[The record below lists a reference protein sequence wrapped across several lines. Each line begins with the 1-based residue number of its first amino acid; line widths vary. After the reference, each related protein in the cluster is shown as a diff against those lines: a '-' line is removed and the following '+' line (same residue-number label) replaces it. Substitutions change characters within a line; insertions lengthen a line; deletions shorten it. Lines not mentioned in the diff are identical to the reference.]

1 MKAKILM
8 MPLAGM
14 ILLAACKGSG
24 NYEVGNTSA
33 DSVGVSDVMMTE
45 NMQPKLVKTGDISF
59 KVKNVQ
65 QSSQQITVLTNQYKG
80 MVISHKENSSIN
92 NTSDKRISSDSVM
105 RISSFHTSADITVKV
120 PSEKLD
126 EYLDKVATLGIY
138 VTSRSM
144 DIDDR
149 TLDYRS
155 SQLKLNNRK
164 ELVSQHKKGKVTIK
178 DPSAVLHLKDDLVD
192 EQIYN
197 QRINDAVKYSVIN
210 LSFYQSNTI
219 FKEVIADDDPSAY
232 NLSFFKRLGVAVG
245 YGWHMFIEAIIML
258 ANVWAFVLLAI
269 IAVWLLR
276 RNKQNKALAASAIK
290 I

>member
-8 MPLAGM
+8 MPLAGL

-24 NYEVGNTSA
+24 NYEVDNTST
-33 DSVGVSDVMMTE
+33 DSVAVSDMAIADMK
-45 NMQPKLVKTGDISF
+45 PKLVKTADISF

-65 QSSQQITVLTNQYKG
+65 QSSQQVTALTNQYKG
-80 MVISHKENSSIN
+80 MVMSHKESSSIN
-92 NTSDKRISSDSVM
+92 NTSDKRISSDSVL
-105 RISSFHTSADITVKV
+105 RVSAFYTSAQFTVKV
-120 PSEKLD
+120 PSVKLD
-126 EYLDKVATLGIY
+126 EYLDKVAALGVY

-149 TLDYRS
+149 TLDYQS

-164 ELVSQHKKGKVTIK
+164 ELVSQHKTGKVIIK
-178 DPSAVLHLKDDLVD
+178 DPSAVLNLKDDLVD

-210 LSFYQSNTI
+210 LSFYQSNSI
-219 FKEVIADDDPSAY
+219 YKEVIADDDPAAY

-245 YGWHMFIEAIIML
+245 YGWHIFIEAIIML
-258 ANVWAFVLLAI
+258 ANVWVFVLLAI
-269 IAVWLLR
+269 VAVWFIR
-276 RNKQNKALAASAIK
+276 RNKQNKLLAASAIK

>member
-8 MPLAGM
+8 MVLAGA
-14 ILLAACKGSG
+14 LLAACKGSG
-24 NYEVGNTSA
+24 SYESMDNVA
-33 DSVGVSDVMMTE
+33 DTIATADVTIAE
-45 NMQPKLVKTGDISF
+45 PKLVKTAGIDF

-65 QSSQQITVLTNQYKG
+65 QSSEKITSLTNQYKG
-80 MVISHKENSSIN
+80 MVMSHKESSSVN
-92 NTSDKRISSDSVM
+92 NTSDKRISSDSVL
-105 RISSFHTSADITVKV
+105 RVSAFYTSAEFTVKV
-120 PSEKLD
+120 PSVKLD
-126 EYLDKVATLGIY
+126 EYLDRVAALGVY

-149 TLDYRS
+149 TLDYQS

-164 ELVSQHKKGKVTIK
+164 ELVSKHKNGSIVIK
-178 DPSAVLHLKDDLVD
+178 DPSAVLNLKDDLVD

-219 FKEVIADDDPSAY
+219 YKEVIADDDPAAY

-245 YGWHMFIEAIIML
+245 YGWHIFIEAIIML
-258 ANVWAFVLLAI
+258 ANVWVFVLLAI
-269 IAVWLLR
+269 VALWLIR
-276 RNKQNKALAASAIK
+276 RNKQNKVLAASAIK